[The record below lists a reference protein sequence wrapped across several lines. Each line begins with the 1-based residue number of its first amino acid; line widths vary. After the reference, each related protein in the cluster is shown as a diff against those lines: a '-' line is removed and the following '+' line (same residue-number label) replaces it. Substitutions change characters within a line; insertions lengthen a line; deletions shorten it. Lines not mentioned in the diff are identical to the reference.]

1 MTAGI
6 VVHGRIRQIPAEP
19 LVLQCPSD
27 RTSPDMSDVNLI
39 FWDQL
44 QAGSS
49 EVDWCEGNYL
59 IYPTI
64 AEFYN
69 TVGFKCMAAAFP
81 LLGSFT

>member
-1 MTAGI
+1 
-6 VVHGRIRQIPAEP
+6 
-19 LVLQCPSD
+19 
-27 RTSPDMSDVNLI
+27 MSNVNPI

-49 EVDWCEGNYL
+49 DVDWCEGNYL

-69 TVGFKCMAAAFP
+69 TVGLKEFQLTRVCE
-81 LLGSFT
+81 SFT